1 MKSNR
6 EVFSLSIVL
15 ALLFAMACTRESQ
28 RTEPVTTTAGK
39 ATSTA
44 PPAKEAEKRDKALV
58 RVVHALPGF
67 AAVDAF
73 VDNTKEF
80 PNVTYRTVTP
90 YKEVPDVHEQFA
102 IRPAGQ
108 DSAQPFAQ
116 NREGISGGNHYT
128 AIAMPSTDGKPTLR
142 VVADKLTPPPSG
154 RASVRVIHASPDA
167 GEVDVFVKGED
178 NALFDGVNTQ
188 TVTNYNEVDPM
199 TVTLEVRPQGE
210 VNVLLMVPNVTF
222 EPGHLYTMVVTGKAK
237 GTPKLEVI
245 KIDDK
250 LGVTTGTPSVSPS
263 PIATR
268 GK

>member
-1 MKSNR
+1 MKGKNGS
-6 EVFSLSIVL
+6 SLSIALGVL
-15 ALLFAMACTRESQ
+15 LMVACTTESE
-28 RTEPVTTTAGK
+28 RTEPVSTTTDKGA
-39 ATSTA
+39 SVA
-44 PPAKEAEKRDKALV
+44 PAAKEAEKRDKALV
-58 RVVHALPGF
+58 RVIHTLPGF
-67 AAVDAF
+67 AAVDVF
-73 VDNTKEF
+73 VADTKEF
-80 PNVTYRTVTP
+80 PKVIYKTVTP
-90 YKEVPDVHEQFA
+90 YKAVPDDREQFA

-108 DSAQPFAQ
+108 ETAQPFAQ
-116 NREGISGGNHYT
+116 NREGIIGGNHYT
-128 AIAMPSTDGKPTLR
+128 AIAMPSTDGKATLR
-142 VVADKLTPPPSG
+142 VVADKLTPPPPG
-154 RASVRVIHASPDA
+154 KASVRVIHASPDA

-199 TVTLEVRPQGE
+199 TVTVEVRPQGE